1 MRKRI
6 TREDA
11 TLFLVHAQTT
21 VERVT
26 TWLSDLMSRGAITE
40 AVARISRLRLK
51 DQAEVVSHMNPE
63 LQVRLLEHLSPDNL
77 AEILGEL
84 EPSEAVDLCMSMAPS
99 QLASTLDKSRP
110 EVAADILRGLPV
122 ATSRTALENMADAS
136 EVIPLLEYQDDQAGG
151 LMTPHLIALRD
162 RMTVSQAVS
171 FVRRWARELRHEEAS
186 YMFVVDSNGML
197 RGGIS
202 LSQLVLAHPHQL
214 ISLLMETD
222 IISVLADTDQEQC
235 ARLMERYDI
244 QRLPVVDEDEHLV
257 GVLTLED
264 MIDVVESEATED
276 MYRMIGVDRSESAH
290 GPIVRSV
297 RNRLP
302 WLCVNLGTAI
312 LAGLIIALFQSTLGR
327 AVALAAFLPVIA
339 GQGGIAGTQTLTLI
353 VRSIALGELG
363 PTAAKRILVREAAL
377 GLIHGLIFG
386 LLIAGIVLVWMGGNE
401 FLAMVVGVAMG
412 ANMVV
417 AGISGVVVPLG
428 LRAIR
433 VDPALA
439 SAVAVTTITD
449 VVGFL
454 IYLGLATLTIH
465 LIVAG

>member
-1 MRKRI
+1 MKKRI

-11 TLFLVHAQTT
+11 TLFLAHAQGT

-26 TWLSDLMSRGAITE
+26 SWLSDLMSHGAITE
-40 AVARISRLRLK
+40 AVARMSRLRLK
-51 DQAEVVSHMNPE
+51 DQAEVVSHMNHE
-63 LQVRLLEHLSPDNL
+63 LQVRLLEQLTPDNL

-84 EPSEAVDLCMSMAPS
+84 EPPEAVELCMAMVPG
-99 QLASTLDKSRP
+99 QLAATLDESRP
-110 EVAADILRGLPV
+110 EVAADVLRGLP
-122 ATSRTALENMADAS
+122 AAISRTALENMADAS
-136 EVIPLLEYQDDQAGG
+136 EVIPLLDYKDDEAGG
-151 LMTPHLIALRD
+151 LMTPHVIALRD
-162 RMTVSQAVS
+162 RMTVAQAMS
-171 FVRRWARELRHEEAS
+171 FVRRWAGELRPEEVS
-186 YMFVVDSNGML
+186 YMFVVDSNRML

-202 LSQLVLAHPHQL
+202 LSQLVLAHPYQL
-214 ISLLMETD
+214 VSLIMETD

-235 ARLMERYDI
+235 ARLMERYGI

-264 MIDVVESEATED
+264 MIDVVENEATED
-276 MYRMIGVDRSESAH
+276 MYRMIGVDKTESAL
-290 GPIVRSV
+290 GPITRSI

-312 LAGLIIALFQSTLGR
+312 LAGLIITLFQSTLGK

-353 VRSIALGELG
+353 VRSLALGEIG
-363 PTAAKRILVREAAL
+363 PAAAKRMLIKETVL
-377 GLIHGLIFG
+377 GLIHGLILG
-386 LLIAGIVLVWMGGNE
+386 LLIAGIVMVWMGGNE
-401 FLAMVVGVAMG
+401 YIALVVGVAMM
-412 ANMVV
+412 ANMIV

-428 LRAIR
+428 LRALKI
-433 VDPALA
+433 DPALA

-454 IYLGLATLTIH
+454 IYLGLATAMIS

>member
-1 MRKRI
+1 MKKRI

-26 TWLSDLMSRGAITE
+26 TWLSDLTSRGAITE

-63 LQVRLLEHLSPDNL
+63 LQARLLEHLSPDNL

-84 EPSEAVDLCMSMAPS
+84 EPAEAVELCMSMVPG
-99 QLASTLDKSRP
+99 QLASALDQSRP
-110 EVAADILRGLPV
+110 EVAADILRGLPDAV
-122 ATSRTALENMADAS
+122 SMMALENMTDAS
-136 EVIPLLEYQDDQAGG
+136 EVIPLLEYRDDQAGG

-162 RMTVSQAVS
+162 GMTVSQAVS
-171 FVRRWARELRHEEAS
+171 FVRRWARELHHEEVS

-276 MYRMIGVDRSESAH
+276 MYRMIGVDRSESTH
-290 GPIVRSV
+290 STISRSV

-312 LAGLIIALFQSTLGR
+312 LAGLIITLFQSTLGR
-327 AVALAAFLPVIA
+327 VVALAALLPVIA

-363 PTAAKRILVREAAL
+363 PSSAKRILIKEAVL
-377 GLIHGLIFG
+377 GLIHGLILG
-386 LLIAGIVLVWMGGNE
+386 LLIACIVMVWMGGNE
-401 FLAMVVGVAMG
+401 YIAIVVGVAMM
-412 ANMVV
+412 ANMIV
-417 AGISGVVVPLG
+417 AGISGVLVPLG

-454 IYLGLATLTIH
+454 IYLGLATLAIH
-465 LIVAG
+465 LIVVG

>member
-1 MRKRI
+1 
-6 TREDA
+6 
-11 TLFLVHAQTT
+11 
-21 VERVT
+21 
-26 TWLSDLMSRGAITE
+26 MSRGAITE

-84 EPSEAVDLCMSMAPS
+84 EPAEAVELCMSMVPG
-99 QLASTLDKSRP
+99 QLASTLDQSRP

-122 ATSRTALENMADAS
+122 AVSRTALENMADAS
-136 EVIPLLEYQDDQAGG
+136 EVIPLLDYRDDQAGG
-151 LMTPHLIALRD
+151 LMTPQLIALRD

-171 FVRRWARELRHEEAS
+171 FVRRWAGELRSEEVS

-235 ARLMERYDI
+235 ARLMERYGI

-290 GPIVRSV
+290 GPISRSV

-312 LAGLIIALFQSTLGR
+312 LAGLIITLFQSTLGK

-353 VRSIALGELG
+353 VRSLALGELG
-363 PTAAKRILVREAAL
+363 TAGAKRILIREAVL
-377 GLIHGLIFG
+377 GLIHGLILG
-386 LLIAGIVLVWMGGNE
+386 LLIACIVMIWMGGNE
-401 FLAMVVGVAMG
+401 YLAIVVGVAMM

-428 LRAIR
+428 LRAFR

-454 IYLGLATLTIH
+454 IYLGLATLAIQ
-465 LIVAG
+465 LIVGG